1 MPLSERLCGAANFVL
16 AVDSEPV
23 SQYTTNDC
31 SYIDGFAV
39 VTMPTKTVCEDNDAD
54 AAVVGALHPYL
65 IDTLVAN
72 RLAEVFK
79 ALSDPTRLR
88 IISLLL
94 EHEVCVHTLELTL
107 GMTQSAISH
116 QLRFLRQLNLVR
128 YRKAGRHVYYALDD
142 DHVRELFAQG
152 LLHVEHG

>member
-1 MPLSERLCGAANFVL
+1 MLNTPPR
-16 AVDSEPV
+16 
-23 SQYTTNDC
+23 
-31 SYIDGFAV
+31 I
-39 VTMPTKTVCEDNDAD
+39 VCEDGDAELVHD
-54 AAVVGALHPYL
+54 LQEHL
-65 IDTLVAN
+65 IQQQTAN
-72 RLAEVFK
+72 RLAELFK

-94 EHEVCVHTLELTL
+94 EHEVCVHTLEQTL

-116 QLRFLRQLNLVR
+116 QLRFLRQMNLVR
-128 YRKAGRHVYYALDD
+128 YRKTGRHVFYALDD